1 LCLCCSEFDKISEN
15 LQSADS
21 EIDWLRKE
29 LKPIYSSNVQG
40 LLRTKIEAG
49 EDNCWLPYS
58 YFLNF
63 LRNFLFLFYAA
74 KF

>member
-1 LCLCCSEFDKISEN
+1 MTLCLFCREFDKISEN
-15 LQSADS
+15 LQCADS

-49 EDNCWLPYS
+49 IGKFAGVVGLPDSYS
-58 YFLNF
+58 LM
-63 LRNFLFLFYAA
+63 LI
-74 KF
+74 KVVS